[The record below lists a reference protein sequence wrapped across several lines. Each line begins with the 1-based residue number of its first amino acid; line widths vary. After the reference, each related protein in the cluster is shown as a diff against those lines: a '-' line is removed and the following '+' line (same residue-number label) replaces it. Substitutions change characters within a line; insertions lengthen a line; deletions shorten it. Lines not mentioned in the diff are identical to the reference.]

1 MTNFSTL
8 PQRSDSLL
16 KIIARHLTADLYN
29 CKENK
34 LLDME
39 MTVASLRRLT
49 EEAGLHILQVDT
61 QVIEKGHFVVLL
73 ALKEG
78 HLALHTYTELRYAA
92 GDIFLC
98 DANAEPETLFK
109 GLRSFFKPEK
119 IRTTFLKRGDF
130 GKAKDMK
137 PKIKSRVAPLR
148 RIHNT
153 GAKVIRL
160 LARRNRKKNF

>member
-1 MTNFSTL
+1 M
-8 PQRSDSLL
+8 
-16 KIIARHLTADLYN
+16 KILARHLTADLYN

-34 LLDME
+34 LLNME
-39 MTVASLRRLT
+39 MTVAALRRLA
-49 EEAGLHILQVDT
+49 EETGFHVLQIDT
-61 QVIEKGHFVVLL
+61 QIIEKGHFVILL
-73 ALKEG
+73 ALREG
-78 HLALHTYTELRYAA
+78 HLALHTYTELRNAA

-98 DANAEPETLFK
+98 DADAEPETLFK
-109 GLRSFFKPEK
+109 GLRKFFKPEK

-130 GKAKDMK
+130 GTVKDMK

-160 LARRNRKKNF
+160 LARRNRNKNF

>member
-1 MTNFSTL
+1 M
-8 PQRSDSLL
+8 
-16 KIIARHLTADLYN
+16 KILARHLTADLYN

-34 LLDME
+34 LLNME
-39 MTVASLRRLT
+39 MTVAALRRLA
-49 EEAGLHILQVDT
+49 EETGFHVLQIDT
-61 QVIEKGHFVVLL
+61 QIIEKGHFVILL
-73 ALKEG
+73 ALREG

-98 DANAEPETLFK
+98 DANAEPEMLFK
-109 GLRSFFKPEK
+109 GLRNFFKPEK

-130 GKAKDMK
+130 GSAKDIK

-160 LARRNRKKNF
+160 LARRNRKTNF

>member
-1 MTNFSTL
+1 M
-8 PQRSDSLL
+8 
-16 KIIARHLTADLYN
+16 KILARHLTADLYN

-34 LLDME
+34 LLNME
-39 MTVASLRRLT
+39 MTVAALRRLA
-49 EEAGLHILQVDT
+49 EETGFHVLQIDT
-61 QVIEKGHFVVLL
+61 QIIEKGHFVILL
-73 ALKEG
+73 ALREG

-98 DANAEPETLFK
+98 DADAEPETLFK
-109 GLRSFFKPEK
+109 GLRKFFKPEK

-130 GKAKDMK
+130 GTVKDIK

-160 LARRNRKKNF
+160 LARRNRNKNF